1 MPTITN
7 RKKTVSLPTFGGHR
21 VPTLQ
26 KRLTDATTLTPTL
39 SRAGEE
45 PNIDSNRFDMSF
57 TPDHRRTVFLLAL
70 CQGLLLTNTVILMAV
85 NALTGFMLAD
95 NKMLAT
101 LPSMTYVIGSALTAM
116 PMSAF
121 MRQRGRRLGFLS
133 GSVLA
138 MIGACICA
146 AAVMAKSFWGVCL
159 GTFFI
164 GCYNATGGFYRF
176 AAADAVTGSDKARAI
191 SLVLAGGIIGG
202 LIGPESAKLTKDF
215 LSVTYAGTYLS
226 LVAFAVVA
234 MAVQSRLKL
243 PPIAAESY
251 DKPARPLAEIARQ
264 PKFIVAVMAA
274 ALGYG
279 VMNLLMVATPLAMN
293 FCGHPFKEGV
303 FVLEWHVVGMFLPS
317 FFTGDLIKRF
327 GAMKVIIT
335 GTLLNFVAI
344 GIALSGVTVAH
355 FWFALVVLGIGW
367 NFMFIGGTA
376 LLTETYEPHE
386 KSRVQGF
393 NDMLVFATM
402 AVSSSSA
409 GVLVNAKGWEIV
421 NYAAM
426 PFVTVALVA
435 AMWLLLRSAAAP
447 RPA

>member
-1 MPTITN
+1 M
-7 RKKTVSLPTFGGHR
+7 
-21 VPTLQ
+21 
-26 KRLTDATTLTPTL
+26 
-39 SRAGEE
+39 
-45 PNIDSNRFDMSF
+45 
-57 TPDHRRTVFLLAL
+57 LAL

-95 NKMLAT
+95 NKMFAT
-101 LPSMTYVIGSALTAM
+101 LPAMTYVIGSALTAM
-116 PMSAF
+116 PASSF
-121 MRQRGRRLGFLS
+121 MRRRGRRRGFMT

-146 AAVMAKSFWGVCL
+146 AAVMAKSFWGLCL

-191 SLVLAGGIIGG
+191 SLVLAGGIAGG
-202 LIGPESAKLTKDF
+202 LIGPESAKLTKD
-215 LSVTYAGTYLS
+215 LLGVTYAGTYLS
-226 LVAFAVVA
+226 LVAFAVLA
-234 MAVQSRLKL
+234 MAVQSRLNL
-243 PPIAAESY
+243 PPIATETH
-251 DKPARPLAEIARQ
+251 DKPARALREIARQ
-264 PKFIVAVMAA
+264 PKFVVAVMAA

-293 FCGHPFKEGV
+293 FCGHAFKEGV

-327 GAMKVIIT
+327 GAMKVIIA
-335 GTLLNFVAI
+335 GTLLNFAAI
-344 GIALSGVTVAH
+344 AIALSGVTVAH
-355 FWFALVVLGIGW
+355 FWFALVVLGMGW

-376 LLTETYEPHE
+376 LLTETYQPHE
-386 KSRVQGF
+386 KTRVQGF

-421 NYAAM
+421 NYAAI
-426 PFVTVALVA
+426 PFITIALIA
-435 AMWLLLRSAAAP
+435 ALWLALQRSHALPKTA
-447 RPA
+447 

>member
-1 MPTITN
+1 
-7 RKKTVSLPTFGGHR
+7 
-21 VPTLQ
+21 
-26 KRLTDATTLTPTL
+26 
-39 SRAGEE
+39 
-45 PNIDSNRFDMSF
+45 MSF
-57 TPDHRRTVFLLAL
+57 TTDHRRTVVMLSL

-95 NKMLAT
+95 NKMFAT
-101 LPSMTYVIGSALTAM
+101 LPAMTYVIGSAISAM
-116 PMSAF
+116 PASSF
-121 MRQRGRRLGFLS
+121 MRRRGRRRGFMT

-191 SLVLAGGIIGG
+191 SLVLAGGIVGG
-202 LIGPESAKLTKDF
+202 LIGPESAKLSKD
-215 LSVTYAGTYLS
+215 LLGVTYAGTYLS
-226 LVAFAVVA
+226 LVAFAIVA
-234 MAVQSRLKL
+234 MAVQSRLQL
-243 PPIAAESY
+243 PAITAETH
-251 DKPARPLAEIARQ
+251 DKPARPLSEIARQ
-264 PKFIVAVMAA
+264 PKFIVALLSA

-327 GAMKVIIT
+327 GALKVIIT

-344 GIALSGVTVAH
+344 SIALSGVTVWH
-355 FWFALVVLGIGW
+355 FWFALVVLGTGW

-376 LLTETYEPHE
+376 LLTETYQPHE
-386 KSRVQGF
+386 KTRVQGF
-393 NDMLVFATM
+393 NDMMIFATM

-426 PFVTVALVA
+426 PFITIALIGA
-435 AMWLLLRSAAAP
+435 LWLTMRRSEVLPKGA
-447 RPA
+447 

>member
-1 MPTITN
+1 
-7 RKKTVSLPTFGGHR
+7 
-21 VPTLQ
+21 
-26 KRLTDATTLTPTL
+26 
-39 SRAGEE
+39 
-45 PNIDSNRFDMSF
+45 MSF
-57 TPDHRRTVFLLAL
+57 TSDNRRAVFLLAL

-101 LPSMTYVIGSALTAM
+101 LPAMTYVIGGALTAM
-116 PMSAF
+116 PASAF
-121 MRQRGRRLGFLS
+121 MRKHGRRRGFMS

-138 MIGACICA
+138 MIGGCICA
-146 AAVMAKSFWGVCL
+146 ASVMAKSFWGVCL
-159 GTFFI
+159 GTFFV

-202 LIGPESAKLTKDF
+202 LIGPESSKLSKDW
-215 LSVTYAGTYLS
+215 LAVTYAGTYLS
-226 LVAFAVVA
+226 LVAFAIVA
-234 MAVQSRLKL
+234 MAVQSQLNL
-243 PPIAAESY
+243 PALAEDVH

-264 PKFIVAVMAA
+264 PKFIVAAMAA
-274 ALGYG
+274 SLGYG

-317 FFTGDLIKRF
+317 FFTGDLIKKF
-327 GAMKVIIT
+327 GPMKVIIT
-335 GTLLNFVAI
+335 GALLNFVAI
-344 GIALSGVTVAH
+344 GIALSGVTVMH
-355 FWFALVVLGIGW
+355 FWFALVTLGVGW

-376 LLTETYEPHE
+376 LVTETYLPHE

-409 GVLVNAKGWEIV
+409 GVLVNAQGWEIV
-421 NYAAM
+421 NYAAL
-426 PFVTVALVA
+426 PFVTIALVA
-435 AMWLLLRSAAAP
+435 ALWLALRRAPSVASAL
-447 RPA
+447 

>member
-1 MPTITN
+1 MP
-7 RKKTVSLPTFGGHR
+7 K
-21 VPTLQ
+21 
-26 KRLTDATTLTPTL
+26 
-39 SRAGEE
+39 
-45 PNIDSNRFDMSF
+45 
-57 TPDHRRTVFLLAL
+57 
-70 CQGLLLTNTVILMAV
+70 
-85 NALTGFMLAD
+85 MLAD

-101 LPSMTYVIGSALTAM
+101 LPAMTYVIGSAVTAM

-121 MRQRGRRLGFLS
+121 MRTWGRRRGFMT

-138 MIGACICA
+138 MIGAVICA
-146 AAVMAKSFWGVCL
+146 AAVMAKSFWGLCL

-176 AAADAVTGSDKARAI
+176 AAADAVTGTDKARAI

-202 LIGPESAKLTKDF
+202 LIGPESSKLTKDF

-226 LVAFAVVA
+226 LVAFAIVA
-234 MAVQSRLKL
+234 MALQSRLNL
-243 PPIAAESY
+243 PPIAAVAH
-251 DKPARPLAEIARQ
+251 DKPARPLREIARQ
-264 PKFIVAVMAA
+264 PKFVVAVMAA

-327 GAMKVIIT
+327 GAMNVIIC
-335 GTLLNFVAI
+335 GTLLNFAAI
-344 GIALSGVTVAH
+344 GIALSGVTVSH

-376 LLTETYEPHE
+376 LLTETYLPQE
-386 KSRVQGF
+386 KTRVQGF

-421 NYAAM
+421 NYAAV
-426 PFVTVALVA
+426 PFITLALIAALWLVT
-435 AMWLLLRSAAAP
+435 R
-447 RPA
+447 RPDHTVKPAT

>member
-1 MPTITN
+1 
-7 RKKTVSLPTFGGHR
+7 
-21 VPTLQ
+21 
-26 KRLTDATTLTPTL
+26 
-39 SRAGEE
+39 
-45 PNIDSNRFDMSF
+45 MSF
-57 TPDHRRTVFLLAL
+57 TPDHRRTVFMLAL

-101 LPSMTYVIGSALTAM
+101 LPAMTYVIGSAISAM
-116 PMSAF
+116 PASSF
-121 MRQRGRRLGFLS
+121 MRRRGRRRGFMT

-138 MIGACICA
+138 MIGAVICA
-146 AAVMAKSFWGVCL
+146 VAVMAKSFWGVCL

-176 AAADAVTGSDKARAI
+176 AAADAVTGNDKARAI
-191 SLVLAGGIIGG
+191 SLVLAGGIAGG
-202 LIGPESAKLTKDF
+202 LIGPESAKLSKDF
-215 LSVTYAGTYLS
+215 LGVTYAGTYLS

-234 MAVQSRLKL
+234 MALQSRLNL
-243 PPIAAESY
+243 PAIAAETH
-251 DKPARPLAEIARQ
+251 DKPARPLREIARQ
-264 PKFIVAVMAA
+264 PKFVVAAMAA

-327 GAMKVIIT
+327 GAMKVIIA

-344 GIALSGVTVAH
+344 AIALSGVTVWH
-355 FWFALVVLGIGW
+355 FWCALVVLGTGW

-376 LLTETYEPHE
+376 LLTETYQPHE
-386 KSRVQGF
+386 KTRVQGF

-421 NYAAM
+421 NYAAI
-426 PFVTVALVA
+426 PFVMAALVA
-435 AMWLLLRSAAAP
+435 AVWLTMRRSDALPKAA
-447 RPA
+447 

>member
-1 MPTITN
+1 M
-7 RKKTVSLPTFGGHR
+7 SLS
-21 VPTLQ
+21 
-26 KRLTDATTLTPTL
+26 A
-39 SRAGEE
+39 
-45 PNIDSNRFDMSF
+45 
-57 TPDHRRTVFLLAL
+57 DHRRTVFMLAL

-116 PMSAF
+116 PASAF
-121 MRQRGRRLGFLS
+121 MRKRGRRLGFLS

-146 AAVMAKSFWGVCL
+146 VAVMAKSFWGVCL

-202 LIGPESAKLTKDF
+202 LIGPESSKLTKDW

-226 LVAFAVVA
+226 LVAFAVLA
-234 MAVQSRLKL
+234 MLVQSRLRL
-243 PPIAAESY
+243 PAIAAESH
-251 DKPARPLAEIARQ
+251 DKPARPLREIARQ
-264 PKFIVAVMAA
+264 PKFVVAVMAA

-279 VMNLLMVATPLAMN
+279 VMNLLMVATPLAMS

-327 GAMKVIIT
+327 GAMRVIIA

-344 GIALSGVTVAH
+344 AIALSGVTVWH
-355 FWFALVVLGIGW
+355 FWTALVVLGIGW

-376 LLTETYEPHE
+376 LLTETYQPQE

-409 GVLVNAKGWEIV
+409 GVLVNVKGWEIV
-421 NYAAM
+421 NYAAI
-426 PFVTVALVA
+426 PFVTVALIA
-435 AMWLLLRSAAAP
+435 ALWLMLRGGSVTA
-447 RPA
+447 RPV

>member
-1 MPTITN
+1 M
-7 RKKTVSLPTFGGHR
+7 SLAAN
-21 VPTLQ
+21 Q
-26 KRLTDATTLTPTL
+26 
-39 SRAGEE
+39 
-45 PNIDSNRFDMSF
+45 
-57 TPDHRRTVFLLAL
+57 RRTVFLLAL

-101 LPSMTYVIGSALTAM
+101 LPAMTYVIGSAVTAM

-121 MRQRGRRLGFLS
+121 MRTHGRRRGFVT
-133 GSVLA
+133 GSMLA
-138 MIGACICA
+138 MMGACICA
-146 AAVMAKSFWGVCL
+146 AAVMLKSFWGVCL

-176 AAADAVTGSDKARAI
+176 AAADAVSGSDKARAI

-202 LIGPESAKLTKDF
+202 LVGPESSKLTKDW
-215 LSVTYAGTYLS
+215 LPVTYAGTYLS
-226 LVAFAVVA
+226 LVAFAIVA
-234 MAVQSRLKL
+234 IALQSRLKL
-243 PPIAAESY
+243 PALAREAHE
-251 DKPARPLAEIARQ
+251 KPARPLKVIARQ

-327 GAMKVIIT
+327 GAMKVIVC
-335 GTLLNFVAI
+335 GALLNFAAI
-344 GIALSGVTVAH
+344 GIALSGVTVTH

-376 LLTETYEPHE
+376 LLTETYEPQE

-421 NYAAM
+421 NYAAI
-426 PFVTVALVA
+426 PFVTIALIA
-435 AMWLLLRSAAAP
+435 AVWLAMRRTENLREAV
-447 RPA
+447 

>member
-1 MPTITN
+1 M
-7 RKKTVSLPTFGGHR
+7 SLS
-21 VPTLQ
+21 
-26 KRLTDATTLTPTL
+26 A
-39 SRAGEE
+39 E
-45 PNIDSNRFDMSF
+45 
-57 TPDHRRTVFLLAL
+57 HRRTVLLLAM

-85 NALTGFMLAD
+85 NALTGFMLAE

-101 LPSMTYVIGSALTAM
+101 LPAMTYVIGSAVTAM
-116 PMSAF
+116 PASAF
-121 MRQRGRRLGFLS
+121 MRVRGRRRGFMS

-138 MIGACICA
+138 IVGACICA
-146 AAVMAKSFWGVCL
+146 LAVMLKSFWGLCL

-176 AAADAVTGSDKARAI
+176 AAADAVVGSDKARAI
-191 SLVLAGGIIGG
+191 SLVLAGGIVGG
-202 LIGPESAKLTKDF
+202 LIGPESSKLTKDW
-215 LSVTYAGTYLS
+215 LPVTYAGTYLS
-226 LVAFAVVA
+226 LVAFAILA
-234 MAVQSRLKL
+234 IALQSRLKL
-243 PPIAAESY
+243 PAVAHERH
-251 DKPARPLAEIARQ
+251 DKPARPLRVIARQ
-264 PKFIVAVMAA
+264 PKFVVAVMAA

-327 GAMKVIIT
+327 GSMKIIIA
-335 GTLLNFVAI
+335 GTLLNFAAVA
-344 GIALSGVTVAH
+344 IALSGVTVSH

-376 LLTETYEPHE
+376 LLTETYEPQE

-421 NYAAM
+421 NYAAL
-426 PFVTVALVA
+426 PFVTLALVA
-435 AMWLLLRSAAAP
+435 ALWLLLRRKPVVPTAA
-447 RPA
+447 